1 MKIKNQLKLST
12 LQPTLTAG
20 DKKRASEK
28 KASAKIRGKR
38 TTYSNPLFPQN
49 ATNLRQVLPDIYMD

>member
-1 MKIKNQLKLST
+1 MKKKTQIKILSYI
-12 LQPTLTAG
+12 PPLTAG
-20 DKKRASEK
+20 DKKRANEK
-28 KASAKIRGKR
+28 KASAKIRSQR